1 VEGTVKDQILLGFGN
16 KARQGKDTAA
26 SGVKRWCSQNDFP
39 VLHVG
44 FADALRIEVSNAI
57 RDYGYGDVYKL
68 LDEGFNDN
76 GEHINIPSYIKA
88 TENPAMDEPL
98 CPYGKHAKIL
108 QWWGTEFRR
117 AQNPN
122 YWVDKFKESVVG
134 FKGVVIAADTRF
146 TNEAIAVL
154 ELGGSTANVR
164 RLNEDG
170 TQYFDSSRPAGH
182 QSEVELDSW
191 NWDYRIIAK
200 TGQVSLVEAQAVE
213 ILKYEMRLKNGWVK

>member
-1 VEGTVKDQILLGFGN
+1 ML
-16 KARQGKDTAA
+16 A
-26 SGVKRWCSQNDFP
+26 
-39 VLHVG
+39 
-44 FADALRIEVSNAI
+44 
-57 RDYGYGDVYKL
+57 
-68 LDEGFNDN
+68 EGFYD
-76 GEHINIPSYIKA
+76 GTEHINIPSYVKA
-88 TENPAMDEPL
+88 TANPSMDEPL

-122 YWVDKFKESVVG
+122 YWVDKFKENVVD
-134 FKGVVIAADTRF
+134 FKGVVIAADVRF

-170 TQYFDSSRPAGH
+170 TQFFDPSRSVTH
-182 QSEVELDSW
+182 RSEIELDTW
-191 NWDYRIIAK
+191 NWDYRIVAK

-213 ILKYEMRLKNGWVK
+213 ILKYEMRLKNGWIK

>member
-1 VEGTVKDQILLGFGN
+1 MRDQILIGFGN

-26 SGVKRWCSQNDFP
+26 TGVKRWCQQNDFP
-39 VLHVG
+39 VLQVG
-44 FADALRIEVSNAI
+44 FADALRIEVSEAI
-57 RDYGYGDVYKL
+57 GYAGGDVERL
-68 LDEGFNDN
+68 LAEGFNDFD
-76 GEHINIPSYIKA
+76 GQHYSIPSYVKA
-88 TENPAMDEPL
+88 TPDPAMDEPL

-146 TNEAIAVL
+146 MNEAIAVL

-182 QSEVELDSW
+182 QSEIELDIW

-200 TGQVSLVEAQAVE
+200 SGQVALIQAQAVE
-213 ILKYEMRLKNGWVK
+213 ILKYEMRLKNGWIA

>member
-1 VEGTVKDQILLGFGN
+1 MKDQILIGFGN

-26 SGVKRWCSQNDFP
+26 SGVKRWCNQNGFP

-44 FADALRIEVSNAI
+44 FADALRVEVSTAI
-57 RDYGYGDVYKL
+57 GTAGGDVEL
-68 LDEGFNDN
+68 MLAEGFYD
-76 GEHINIPSYIKA
+76 GTEHINIPSYVKA
-88 TENPAMDEPL
+88 TANPSMDEPL

-122 YWVDKFKESVVG
+122 YWVDKFKENVVD
-134 FKGVVIAADTRF
+134 FKGVVIAADVRF

-182 QSEVELDSW
+182 QSEVELDTW
-191 NWDYRIIAK
+191 NWDYRIVAK

-213 ILKYEMRLKNGWVK
+213 ILKYEMRLKNGWIK